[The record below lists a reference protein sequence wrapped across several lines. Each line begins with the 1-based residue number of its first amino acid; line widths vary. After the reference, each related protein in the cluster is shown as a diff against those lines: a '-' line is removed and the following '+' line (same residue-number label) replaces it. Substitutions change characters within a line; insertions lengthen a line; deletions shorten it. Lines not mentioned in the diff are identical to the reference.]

1 MARVGLREVEAPAL
15 VGGDHLAAPFD
26 LHERTRDRQALVG
39 LAGRRR
45 PAVEVGA
52 LLPGGGRLNDPVE
65 VVAQLREVNRDVARL
80 VVDGTDDRTVARP
93 QHEVRRL
100 GLDAREGLAQTH
112 APARAVGRQPDAA
125 LSVLRHLE
133 GVEVAEGDLHRA
145 RHDGTAAEVVGHLR
159 ARVHAELAR
168 VGDAH
173 GIVRCRRGRRRG
185 SALRR
190 SLPAKGHRPR
200 GVGRTRL
207 GGGLVGLHDEV
218 AAHRL
223 AAVVAGVHLHGRD
236 RILHEVCRHEGDRLL
251 ARRVRPGAAFR
262 VVAPAVAVVVGPEV
276 AHEARGEEA
285 LGRAVDARRVEIF
298 PVVLAEV
305 VVGEHLAQ
313 VEAAHPEEVV
323 RHDRAVGGERARLE
337 RRHLREGAV
346 LLGEDLGA
354 EVLGHVG
361 EAVVV
366 AVRATVRAEDAVEGF
381 PPVRQAVA
389 VAVDERLE
397 GVVHRAVGL
406 HARREVADVGFA
418 GRHPLTVVVDERLP
432 REAVRRAVGLL
443 RDLLPPV
450 GDAVAVEVVARVGP
464 GVGGAEAVPHLGAA
478 LRERTAER
486 HDVRRAERRADPLEL
501 VHFRHR
507 RELAVEIGERHEAV
521 SVVDHVVAAVV
532 VVERV
537 GVHRV
542 REDERLGVHRLLRR
556 ADARH
561 ALGPV
566 LGIDRRAVQRR
577 EVRHH
582 VLHPRHPAV
591 VGVDR
596 VVDRQ
601 GLPPAAVE
609 VSGHVLAAHAHVV
622 KHVLRE
628 ARGLPHHVRRVNRA
642 RQGLEVVVEH
652 ELDRQ
657 RQLPVVVVPRRPVGP
672 GRVDG
677 RAQGLHVLRREAQL
691 VAVEDL
697 LGRLRAVPHADL
709 VDVALVEGVV
719 ARPRRRRRE
728 RHAGRIART
737 GAEHHRA
744 LRQQGVAGPLHR
756 EEVGVGDGLL
766 RHADCAVRRHEGR
779 RLGVDLLAVRVERE
793 APPVEGGGHV
803 RPGALGDLRTHHRH
817 AATRRARLN
826 GVRTVEEAVEATV
839 GHDADAEVRAQ
850 LAHVVRERV
859 RVVVDRTL
867 QHDLVARDVLGID
880 PRLNRELAEGVEV
893 DLREVARRAGVRDG
907 GGVRAR
913 QPQRLAAVR
922 IREVERIGD
931 RRRGHLLLL
940 RVVEAVVVR
949 VVALVLLEGEHE
961 AVGVGSRPRVE
972 RDVGNHRTAVRLVV
986 LRGEALLG
994 RGVRHPERRRVR
1006 MRRLRARDVRV
1017 ERLLVVIEAVAVRIA
1032 ARRADH
1038 PREAHRIVDRIRR
1051 GRYGPAR
1058 PGVVPATHPAAV
1070 GLCNHVVRERTVRNV
1085 AEERV
1090 EAVEELVVVVHAVV
1104 VRIPLARIGRA
1115 VAAGLRAAGNGL
1127 RTQHHAVALLVVVDA
1142 ARRRRVER
1150 GLVPR
1155 LRRHGKVAER
1165 AEVPGAR
1172 GGIARLLHA
1181 RVVRLA
1187 VHDVHRQEAEELE
1200 RRRVA
1205 GRHPLAHERRGAVV
1219 VAEVAERLHEVLLI
1233 VLEAVVV
1240 EVEVAAR
1247 ARGGVDEARVRPSVA
1262 RERRIAR
1269 AVTER
1274 TVHAGRDVV
1283 VARHCAVGEAVA
1295 AADELEDPVAQLQR
1309 AVRLPG
1315 GREDHA
1321 GELAFPRV
1329 GQTVAVRIDRAGVEA
1344 AAADA
1349 GGTVVLGRAVDE
1361 GVGVEDVAD
1370 FRLVA
1375 ADGLAPDERRLPGAP
1390 FLAVEEAVAVGVRI
1404 PRVGREELVVPARN
1418 DAGVVRDDGR
1428 AGGIGVAG
1436 IRTRILK
1443 GVRELVGVLV
1453 EFRVVLGVRVVLD
1466 VEFPAVRHAVAVRVG
1481 AVDLARERHVTQL
1494 GGRHPLRIVEREVGR
1509 RRALQEDI
1517 GALAVNSIPPPFVG
1531 LDREL
1536 ALVAVHQL
1544 RRRLV
1549 AVLEEQVLVERR
1561 VRDRV
1566 DRQAG
1571 LALEVDARLR
1581 RLPARGDVA
1590 RVVLVP
1596 RRARIEAKLR
1606 VHLVV
1611 EERDGLVAHHGNRRV
1626 RRLPEIP
1633 HARVERQR
1641 VDLLAHVVDRVLHLA
1656 APEGRDPDARLV
1668 RRAVVAE
1675 DLDGDEVRQDGFR
1688 QRVRAVG
1695 ALHEGPLA
1703 VGREGEDAR
1712 PRDRDDRVGL
1722 LGIPAGHEVA
1732 VRVHLAVLA
1741 LLGADRVHAIHDFPV
1756 VAQAVAVRIPVD
1768 GVRAHG
1774 ELFEVRET
1782 VVVRVARLERIGGR
1796 DGGVERGRNLF
1807 GREALAGR
1815 DVLEREA
1822 RTFQALPLALLVD
1835 PADRGAIPVEVLVA
1849 VREAVPVRVIDG
1861 RVGAVLGNPAVGVG
1875 LEVVGQRR
1883 DVGVPRRAVLRPL
1896 RQQVRRRDAGPR
1908 VVFGDRQ
1915 PFGVRERGVRHPCA
1929 AHVAVEAVGRHA
1941 IVEVFVEAAQFR
1953 ERRESPAR
1961 RRPVDDV
1968 RDEGGAGRRGR
1979 GQEVARVLA
1988 ARGRDRIGVPVPEAL
2003 DGARLRLVVQLE
2015 AGGLVELLAASP
2027 RRLHRVD
2034 VGDAV
2039 LVQVAHVVRREVFEG
2054 EDRLQQRRL
2063 VGRGGVVELGQR
2075 DHLPA
2080 HRQRTEFRQH
2090 RAVQVLARVARLA
2103 ARGVEDPAEEE
2114 AVLPVEVHIV
2124 VVRSGRRGR
2133 ARRVDREVLARRQR
2147 AVVHVADLVA
2157 ARVDRGLEVFGGIG
2171 PLVDEA
2177 RNLGRRRRAVRPHAA
2192 VAEAHGG
2199 GVVLGELRDAAAHAV
2214 QAARLAGIDLDE
2226 LGRRHVEIPFA
2237 RGGCTVLVLDQEAHG
2252 LRTRA
2257 REGDVLRHRS
2267 HAHVHRLLFGPPVV
2281 GPRHLHRLLVDVDVG
2296 RVPGN
2301 RVGHVDRDGNLVRHG
2316 DAGTDFR
2323 RLVDDV
2329 DLQLTLLVVLVPGL
2343 GRIGRLR
2350 VRHDAR
2356 RDLEA
2361 LPFALRRTVE
2371 FGEEDALPRN
2381 AVPELQIVGIQD
2393 RQRVVAVVRTDALHV
2408 EVDDDVARPQSRRR
2422 HGEVH
2427 VDEPQRAARLG
2438 FLEDRA
2444 AVVGREGDG
2453 RRIQRLDEDR
2463 EGVLLRRAPLCGRH
2477 VLVVHVDGHLV
2488 LAGLGE
2494 RVEDVLRLIGVA
2506 LQFLR

>member
-1 MARVGLREVEAPAL
+1 M
-15 VGGDHLAAPFD
+15 
-26 LHERTRDRQALVG
+26 
-39 LAGRRR
+39 
-45 PAVEVGA
+45 
-52 LLPGGGRLNDPVE
+52 
-65 VVAQLREVNRDVARL
+65 
-80 VVDGTDDRTVARP
+80 
-93 QHEVRRL
+93 
-100 GLDAREGLAQTH
+100 
-112 APARAVGRQPDAA
+112 
-125 LSVLRHLE
+125 
-133 GVEVAEGDLHRA
+133 
-145 RHDGTAAEVVGHLR
+145 
-159 ARVHAELAR
+159 
-168 VGDAH
+168 
-173 GIVRCRRGRRRG
+173 
-185 SALRR
+185 
-190 SLPAKGHRPR
+190 
-200 GVGRTRL
+200 
-207 GGGLVGLHDEV
+207 
-218 AAHRL
+218 
-223 AAVVAGVHLHGRD
+223 
-236 RILHEVCRHEGDRLL
+236 
-251 ARRVRPGAAFR
+251 
-262 VVAPAVAVVVGPEV
+262 
-276 AHEARGEEA
+276 
-285 LGRAVDARRVEIF
+285 
-298 PVVLAEV
+298 
-305 VVGEHLAQ
+305 
-313 VEAAHPEEVV
+313 
-323 RHDRAVGGERARLE
+323 
-337 RRHLREGAV
+337 
-346 LLGEDLGA
+346 
-354 EVLGHVG
+354 
-361 EAVVV
+361 
-366 AVRATVRAEDAVEGF
+366 
-381 PPVRQAVA
+381 
-389 VAVDERLE
+389 
-397 GVVHRAVGL
+397 
-406 HARREVADVGFA
+406 
-418 GRHPLTVVVDERLP
+418 
-432 REAVRRAVGLL
+432 
-443 RDLLPPV
+443 
-450 GDAVAVEVVARVGP
+450 
-464 GVGGAEAVPHLGAA
+464 
-478 LRERTAER
+478 
-486 HDVRRAERRADPLEL
+486 
-501 VHFRHR
+501 
-507 RELAVEIGERHEAV
+507 
-521 SVVDHVVAAVV
+521 
-532 VVERV
+532 VERV

-596 VVDRQ
+596 AVDRQ
-601 GLPPAAVE
+601 RLPPAAVE
-609 VSGHVLAAHAHVV
+609 VSGHILAAHAHVV
-622 KHVLRE
+622 EHVLRE

-657 RQLPVVVVPRRPVGP
+657 RQLPVVVVPRRSVGP

-793 APPVEGGGHV
+793 APPVEGEGHV
-803 RPGALGDLRTHHRH
+803 RPGALGDLRAHHRH
-817 AATRRARLN
+817 AAARRARLN

-1038 PREAHRIVDRIRR
+1038 PREAHRVVDGIRR
-1051 GRYGPAR
+1051 GRHGPAR
-1058 PGVVPATHPAAV
+1058 PGVVPAAHPAAV

-1200 RRRVA
+1200 RRRRA

-1349 GGTVVLGRAVDE
+1349 GGTVVCGRAVDE

-1370 FRLVA
+1370 VRLVA
-1375 ADGLAPDERRLPGAP
+1375 TDGLAPDERRLPGAP

-1481 AVDLARERHVTQL
+1481 AVNLARERHVTQL
-1494 GGRHPLRIVEREVGR
+1494 GGRHPFRIVEREVGH

-1517 GALAVNSIPPPFVG
+1517 GALAGDSVVPAAFVG

-1571 LALEVDARLR
+1571 LTLEVDARLR

-1596 RRARIEAKLR
+1596 ARARIEAELR
-1606 VHLVV
+1606 VDLIV

-1656 APEGRDPDARLV
+1656 APEGRDPDARRI

-1835 PADRGAIPVEVLVA
+1835 PADRGAIPVEILVA

-1883 DVGVPRRAVLRPL
+1883 NGGVPRRAVLRPL

-1915 PFGVRERGVRHPCA
+1915 PLGVRERGVRHPCA

-1968 RDEGGAGRRGR
+1968 RDEGSAGRRGR
-1979 GQEVARVLA
+1979 GQEVACVLA
-1988 ARGRDRIGVPVPEAL
+1988 ALGPDRIVVPVPEAL